1 MYIKKAV
8 VKENGAICVYS
19 RDQKR
24 NNKKGDVS
32 SNMGECEVEWIA
44 CDVDDIDVND
54 DIEMR

>member
-8 VKENGAICVYS
+8 VKENGAICVHS

-32 SNMGECEVEWIA
+32 SNMGECEVEWIMQPTINIA
-44 CDVDDIDVND
+44 GAL
-54 DIEMR
+54 